1 MRHGGRGGVPM
12 MAAMVRRKR
21 SLLLALVLF
30 CAVVGGGI
38 DVVSGGCAELA
49 HLLPFVL
56 IIVPLLAGRYVGEE
70 RLARLGGSMRTA
82 PCRRA
87 APALPSRRQ
96 ARTVP
101 RGGCLIA
108 SFLAVRPPPGRVVP
122 GA

>member
-1 MRHGGRGGVPM
+1 MRRGGRGGVPM

-21 SLLLALVLF
+21 SLLLALVLL

-38 DVVSGGCAELA
+38 DVVSGGCAGLA

-56 IIVPLLAGRYVGEE
+56 IIVPLLAGRYPGEQ
-70 RLARLGGSMRTA
+70 RLARLTATMRA
-82 PCRRA
+82 WPRRRA
-87 APALPSRRQ
+87 DRAFASRRR

-108 SFLAVRPPPGRVVP
+108 SFLAVRPPPRSV
-122 GA
+122 ALSA